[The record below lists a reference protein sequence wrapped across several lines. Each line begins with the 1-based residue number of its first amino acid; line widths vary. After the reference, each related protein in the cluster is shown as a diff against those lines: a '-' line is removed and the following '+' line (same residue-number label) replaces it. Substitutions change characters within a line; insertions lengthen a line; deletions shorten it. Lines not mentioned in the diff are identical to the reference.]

1 MISVF
6 CNFIAKNYS
15 KMNNLPKLERFNQNV
30 LSKYQIYNSIFTTLP
45 FDTIDDTGVLLPLLH
60 KVCKKGFKLEKNPT
74 EIVDHFFEKYQD
86 NPTEKQKVDLL
97 FRFIQFIERQV
108 VLFDAVEDAAFPVV
122 NNMNGFGTLRNS
134 KESALLNNKKD
145 ELKAYLEDFK
155 VRIVLTAH
163 PTQFYPGSVLGIITD
178 LDKAIQNDD
187 LLLIKKLLAQLGKTP
202 FYKKE
207 KPTPFDE
214 AVSLIW
220 YLEHVFYHSVPKIYN
235 YIQHH
240 IYDGEPIE
248 NEIIDLGFWPGGDRD
263 GNPFVTTKI
272 TLDVAERLRQTILRS
287 YYRDIRRLKRRFTFD
302 GVQEILAR
310 VEKRLYKHVVRSYA
324 KVNFSQNILLKELYA
339 AREII
344 VNNHQSLFVEELND
358 VINKVRI
365 FGFHF
370 ATLDIRQDSR
380 VHHQAFTQIVKDL
393 HKVGDTTFPKNYL
406 SLSEQEQ
413 IDILSVTKGN
423 IDTEILTDETSV
435 KTIESIYALKEI
447 QHRNGE
453 RGANRYIISNNQT
466 ALNVMETF
474 AMLNLCGFENELPVD
489 VIPLFE
495 TVEDLENAEDVMRS
509 LYSNQTYRHHV
520 SKRKN
525 KQTIMLG
532 FSDGTKDGG
541 YLMANWGIFKAK
553 EALTKVSKEF
563 DIEVIFFDGRG
574 GPPARGGGK
583 THQFYASLGPTIEDK
598 EIQLTIQGQTIS
610 SNFGT
615 LNSSQFNLEQLLSSG
630 IKNEVFNKDQLNNKH
645 RELINDMAS
654 TSYQTYVDFKNHPK
668 FLPYLEKMSTLKYY
682 AKTNIGSRPSK
693 RSNSDT
699 LDFSAL
705 RAIPF
710 VGSWSQLKQ
719 NVPGFFGLGTAL
731 KKYEDANKFDEI
743 IEFYNSSDFFRT
755 LLENSMMS
763 LTKSFFGLTS
773 YMADDSEFGEFWKL
787 IYTEYQTTKR
797 LLLKLTGHKELME
810 NFPVGKASIEVRE
823 DIVLPLLT
831 IQQFALKKIQ
841 ELQKTN
847 GSSEEIELY
856 EKMVMRSLFG
866 NINASR
872 NSA

>member
-1 MISVF
+1 MS
-6 CNFIAKNYS
+6 A
-15 KMNNLPKLERFNQNV
+15 LPELTRFNDNV
-30 LSKYQIYNSIFTTLP
+30 LSKYQIYSSIFTTLP
-45 FDTIDDTGVLLPLLH
+45 FDTISNTGVLLPLFQ
-60 KVCKKGFKLEKNPT
+60 KICEKGFKNGKNPT
-74 EIVDHFFEKYQD
+74 QIIEKFFKKYQD
-86 NPTEKQKVDLL
+86 SPTDNEKNDLL
-97 FRFIQFIERQV
+97 FQFIQYIERLV
-108 VLFDAVEDAAFPVV
+108 VLFDAIEDAAFPIV
-122 NNMNGFGTLRNS
+122 NNMDGFGTLRNS
-134 KESALLNNKKD
+134 KESAILSNKKE
-145 ELKAYLEDFK
+145 ELKKYLEDFK

-178 LDKAIQNDD
+178 LDEAIQNDD

-202 FYKKE
+202 FYKKS

-220 YLEHVFYHSVPKIYN
+220 YLENVFYHSVSKIYN
-235 YIQHH
+235 YIQNN
-240 IYDGEPIE
+240 IYDGHPTD

-263 GNPFVTTKI
+263 GNPFVTTQI
-272 TLDVAERLRQTILRS
+272 TLDVAERLRQSILRS
-287 YYRDIRRLKRRFTFD
+287 YYRDVRRLKRRFTFD

-310 VEKRLYKHVVRSYA
+310 IEKRLYKHVVRSYA
-324 KVNFSQNILLKELYA
+324 KVNFSQKILLQELEDARNIIKEK
-339 AREII
+339 
-344 VNNHQSLFVEELND
+344 HDSLFIEELND
-358 VINKVRI
+358 FINKVRI

-380 VHHQAFTQIVKDL
+380 VHHKAFTQIVDDL
-393 HKVGDTTFPKNYL
+393 LAAGDTTFPENYQR
-406 SLSEQEQ
+406 LSESEQ
-413 IDILSVTKGN
+413 IEILAIVKGN
-423 IDTEILTDETSV
+423 IDPKILSDEMSV
-435 KTIESIYALKEI
+435 KTIESIYALKTI
-447 QHRNGE
+447 QQRNGE
-453 RGANRYIISNNQT
+453 RGANRYIISNNQS
-466 ALNVMETF
+466 ALNVMQTF

-495 TVEDLENAEDVMRS
+495 TVDDLENASDVMRT
-509 LYSNQTYRHHV
+509 LYTNKTYRYHL

-525 KQTIMLG
+525 QQTIMLG

-553 EALTKVSKEF
+553 EALTKISREF

-615 LNSSQFNLEQLLSSG
+615 LDSSQYNLEQLISSG
-630 IKNEVFNKDQLNNKH
+630 IKNEVFTKDQLNDNH
-645 RELINDMAS
+645 RTIINDLAE
-654 TSYQTYVDFKNHPK
+654 TSYKTYVDFKNHPQ
-668 FLPYLEKMSTLKYY
+668 FLSYLEKMSTLKYY

-719 NVPGFFGLGTAL
+719 NVPGFFGVGTAL
-731 KKYEDANKFDEI
+731 KKYEDAGRFDEI
-743 IEFYNSSDFFRT
+743 VDFYNSSDFFKT

-763 LTKSFFGLTS
+763 LTKSFFGLTA
-773 YMADDSEFGEFWKL
+773 YMADDPVFGEFWKL
-787 IYTEYQTTKR
+787 IFEEYKTTKR

-810 NFPVGKASIEVRE
+810 NFPVGKASIEIRE
-823 DIVLPLLT
+823 NIVLPLLT
-831 IQQFALKKIQ
+831 IQQYALKKIQ
-841 ELQKTN
+841 DLQKEEGN
-847 GSSEEIELY
+847 EAEIEVY